1 MKEEYVLKKIL
12 SLLDERN
19 WTLYRLAKESDLS
32 YSTLSN
38 TFHRNNVPSV
48 STLIHICEGFGIT
61 LAEFF
66 DESGDT
72 PIQLTTAEQTLLA
85 DWQKL
90 PKNEKQL
97 VNAYI
102 QGLLKNPGT
111 PELNSY

>member
-12 SLLDERN
+12 SLLEDRN
-19 WTLYRLAKESDLS
+19 WTLYRLAKESNLS

-38 TFHRNNVPSV
+38 TFHRNNIPSV
-48 STLIHICEGFGIT
+48 STLMRICEGFGMT
-61 LAEFF
+61 LSQFF
-66 DESGDT
+66 DESGNT
-72 PIQLTTAEQTLLA
+72 PIQLTTSEQTLLA

-102 QGLLKNPGT
+102 QGLLKRAMIT
-111 PELNSY
+111 EPEN